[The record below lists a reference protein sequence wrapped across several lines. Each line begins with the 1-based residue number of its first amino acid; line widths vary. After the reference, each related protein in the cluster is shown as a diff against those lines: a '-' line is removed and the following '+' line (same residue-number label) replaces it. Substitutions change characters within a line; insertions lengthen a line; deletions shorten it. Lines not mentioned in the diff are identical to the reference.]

1 MIIDQSLNKQ
11 IEKLILEKEQAEEKI
26 ASNKLTASILGWAL
40 QWQVLK
46 CLGIPQKEKEIYI
59 IKKFIR
65 GRQVENYLADLLSL
79 EERQKEVEYQKVLGL
94 LDGIYNFEKYGK
106 IPVEIKSVANSKFR
120 HIQKENKP
128 DESHLLQAGL
138 YALALKKD
146 FFSIVYVASDDLRTI
161 VFIEETK
168 KIKNLVDG
176 IIETVNF
183 YLKNK
188 IIPEFKPRYDW
199 QLKDD
204 YNPYPEFKN
213 LSEKEIKK
221 LLKNK
226 YKLEI

>member
-1 MIIDQSLNKQ
+1 MVIDNTLNKQ
-11 IEKLILEKEQAEEKI
+11 IEKLILEKEKEEEKI

-46 CLGIPQKEKEIYI
+46 CLGIPQKEKEIYV

-65 GRQVENYLADLLSL
+65 GRQVENYLAELLSL
-79 EERQKEVEYQKVLGL
+79 KNRQKEVEYNSVVGL
-94 LDGIYNFEKYGK
+94 LDGIYNFEKYGE
-106 IPVEIKSVANSKFR
+106 IPIEIKSVANSKFR

-128 DESHLLQAGL
+128 DESHLLQGGL

-146 FFSIVYVASDDLRTI
+146 YFSVVYVASDDLRTI

-168 KIKNLVDG
+168 KIKNLIDG
-176 IIETVNF
+176 IIESVSF

-188 IIPEFKPRYDW
+188 MIPKFEPRYDW
-199 QLKDD
+199 QEKDD

-213 LSEKEIKK
+213 LTEKEIKRV
-221 LLKNK
+221 LRTK
-226 YKLEI
+226 YKLEV